1 MPLAQVA
8 DQSYALTLWLL
19 WHAEQRDYVAGVARQ
34 DARFDLAGLVAH
46 AFNSPAELPKMRER
60 FIADTLEVDE
70 AAVREVAR
78 RRIRVHRKL
87 RPVDP
92 GPT

>member
-1 MPLAQVA
+1 MPLATVTA
-8 DQSYALTLWLL
+8 QSYALTLWLL
-19 WHAEQRDYVAGVARQ
+19 FHADQRAYVAGVEQQ
-34 DARFDLAGLVAH
+34 DARFDLAGLFAH
-46 AFNSPAELPKMRER
+46 AFNSPNEIPKMRER
-60 FIADTLEVDE
+60 FVADTLEVDE

-92 GPT
+92 GQT